1 MLISIIYHSSE
12 VVFPELE
19 VWLCYFNLRYVK
31 VQEIVKP
38 IWIAAESKT
47 ETNHWFSGSLTF
59 IFSLGQKEFS
69 STS

>member
-19 VWLCYFNLRYVK
+19 VWLCYFNLCYVK

-47 ETNHWFSGSLTF
+47 ETNH
-59 IFSLGQKEFS
+59 
-69 STS
+69 